1 MKDVITKLIDNGER
15 VYVPRDFI
23 NVLGEN
29 EPKEKGM
36 DNGDTCI
43 SDERLDTVWDIY
55 SNFGIL
61 EPKDGY
67 EPIIVID
74 CQESEDGVGDP
85 MIIMYTYNG
94 EIRVTSLICDSH
106 ADTYIYKII

>member
-1 MKDVITKLIDNGER
+1 MCKFAGIIPVYAKKVLAILTTKKGER
-15 VYVPRDFI
+15 
-23 NVLGEN
+23 NVR
-29 EPKEKGM
+29 KT
-36 DNGDTCI
+36 DICI
-43 SDERLDTVWDIY
+43 RDERLSFVFDRW
-55 SNFGIL
+55 GEGPK
-61 EPKDGY
+61 EPSEGY

>member
-1 MKDVITKLIDNGER
+1 MDDVITKLIDNGER
-15 VYVPRDFI
+15 IYVPRDFI

-29 EPKEKGM
+29 EPKERGM

-43 SDERLDTVWDIY
+43 RDKRLSFVFDRW
-55 SNFGIL
+55 GEGPK
-61 EPKDGY
+61 EPSEGY